1 MGAKKEILK
10 NSYVRQNG
18 KIWPFGM
25 VSVFANHVKFDDTKN
40 DSLGLFF
47 WSEELLPY
55 GNENYYAKICDGVI
69 KVFHKKTGEPVKI
82 ISNLKVIHSNSMV
95 IVEDFGYLRKIGAF
109 GNEIKDLD
117 DEFHEDVKKALKAVA
132 EGKTPPFYDIRPFHK
147 VSEELIDSKLI
158 SFNLDYTKPDSLRVF
173 TLEGKE
179 VECLV
184 EYPLKRKS

>member
-1 MGAKKEILK
+1 MKMLK
-10 NSYVRQNG
+10 NSYVRQGG

-25 VSVFANHVKFDDTKN
+25 VSVFANHVKFDDTEN

-55 GNENYYAKICDGVI
+55 GNENYFAKICDGEL
-69 KVFHKKTGEPVKI
+69 KVFCKETGEARI

-117 DEFHEDVKKALKAVA
+117 DEFHEDVKRALRAVA
-132 EGKTPPFYDIRPFHK
+132 EGKDAPFNDVRPFHK
-147 VSEELIDSKLI
+147 VSEEFLGSRLI
-158 SFNLDYTKPDSLRVF
+158 SFNLDYTKPDSLKAF
-173 TLEGKE
+173 TLKGKE
-179 VECLV
+179 VACTT